1 MVCVCPQ
8 EWISKGHG
16 EYREIP
22 SERDFFAEV
31 KESKSVVCHFY
42 RDSTFRYLRIYLFSF
57 VFLSSLLCYE
67 SIVYTAIFSVFF
79 FFFKDAKFWTST

>member
-1 MVCVCPQ
+1 VVCVCPQ

-57 VFLSSLLCYE
+57 IFLVSLYYK
-67 SIVYTAIFSVFF
+67 SILHTAIFSVVVVVVF
-79 FFFKDAKFWTST
+79 